1 MGNSEWEMAHRS
13 WLIDHGWGMWRE
25 ALAIARKSFATDY
38 TNFLLDVKG
47 HSGERMDLE
56 ELWFRCAP
64 TKCSIGVKIH
74 PASQDLID
82 EENEMSENEFRIEKD
97 SLGELKVPAK
107 ALYGVQTERAVENF
121 PISGLR
127 PWRAFI
133 WSVAVI
139 KRAAAE
145 VNTDLGLFNDR
156 EVDGKKFTAKQ
167 LSDAIVKAAQEVMD
181 GKWDAEFVVD
191 PFQAG
196 AGTSHNMNANEV
208 IANRATQI
216 LGGELGKYYVH
227 PNDHVNMAQSTNDVI
242 PAAIRLGGLWRLE
255 ELLSALKGL
264 QSALE
269 AKSREFDD
277 IIKSGRTHLQDAVP
291 VRMGQEF
298 GAYAKAVERE
308 AERIARSAEGM
319 RRLGIGGTAVGSGL
333 NAHPEYHK
341 RMIQKLSELTGLKLY
356 ESDNLF
362 ESMQSLADAADFS
375 GSIRTLALT
384 LIRIANDFRL
394 LASGPSTGL
403 DEIRLPAVQPGSSI
417 MPGKVNP
424 VMAEMLDQAMFHVI
438 GCDMT
443 IAMAVQAGQLEL
455 NVMMPIAAHN
465 LFEMM
470 QVTIGAVNA
479 FTERAVKGLTANR
492 EKAEGW
498 LAKNAIVVTA
508 LNPVI
513 GYSQGAGLVKEAL
526 AKNASIRE
534 LAMQKAKAGLLKH
547 RDEDRPV
554 TVEEIDS
561 ALSDLRKLT
570 EGGIAGGGGGG

>member
-1 MGNSEWEMAHRS
+1 MAIRTG
-13 WLIDHGWGMWRE
+13 LE
-25 ALAIARKSFATDY
+25 QPQ
-38 TNFLLDVKG
+38 
-47 HSGERMDLE
+47 ER
-56 ELWFRCAP
+56 
-64 TKCSIGVKIH
+64 
-74 PASQDLID
+74 
-82 EENEMSENEFRIEKD
+82 EMSAHDFRVEKD
-97 SLGELKVPAK
+97 SLGEVNVPAG
-107 ALYGVQTERAVENF
+107 AYYGVQTQRAVDNF
-121 PISGLR
+121 AITRLR

-133 WSVAVI
+133 WSIGLI

-145 VNTDLGLFNDR
+145 VNFELGLFKDR
-156 EVDGKKFTAKQ
+156 EIDGRKFTARQ
-167 LSDAIVKAAQEVMD
+167 VADAIIQAAQEVMD
-181 GKWDAEFVVD
+181 RKWDPEFVVD

-242 PAAIRLGGLWRLE
+242 PTAIRLGALWRLD
-255 ELLSALKGL
+255 ELLGSVHALSAALQLKA
-264 QSALE
+264 S
-269 AKSREFDD
+269 EFDD
-277 IIKSGRTHLQDAVP
+277 IVKSGRTHLQDAVP
-291 VRMGQEF
+291 VRLGQEF
-298 GAYAKAVERE
+298 GAYAKAVSRE
-308 AERIARSAEGM
+308 AERIARSADGL

-341 RMIQKLSELTGLKLY
+341 RMVRKLSELSGLQLH

-362 ESMQSLADAADFS
+362 ESMQSMADTADFS
-375 GSIRTLALT
+375 ASLRTLALT

-403 DEIRLPAVQPGSSI
+403 DEIHLPAVQPGSSI

-424 VMAEMLDQAMFHVI
+424 VLAEMLDQAMFHVI
-438 GCDMT
+438 GCDAT
-443 IAMAVQAGQLEL
+443 VAMAVQAGQLEL
-455 NVMMPIAAHN
+455 NVMMPIIAHD

-470 QVTIGAVNA
+470 QVLIGSINA
-479 FTERAVKGLTANR
+479 FTEKAVAGLTANR

-513 GYSQGAGLVKEAL
+513 GYSQGAALVKEAL
-526 AKNASIRE
+526 ARNAAIRE
-534 LAMQKAKAGLLKH
+534 VAVEKAKAGALKH
-547 RDEDRPV
+547 RDEDRLV
-554 TVEEIDS
+554 SVQEIES
-561 ALSDLRKLT
+561 ALSDLRRLT